1 MASVQKI
8 TGKRGTS
15 YRAQF
20 MRNGRRVGKTF
31 PTRKEA
37 ERFLAHLTVSDD
49 LSACLTDINL
59 TTVTLAEAIRQYLDQ
74 HTGKDT
80 NIIQRL
86 GWWSERIGDKPVGKV
101 TRQQVKAG
109 LGALEDDGKAPA
121 TLNRYRSALSSVFSW
136 FCDKHDLKHNPARE
150 VKQKTEDNARS
161 RFLSDDELARL
172 LTATRAS
179 NWDRLHLLV
188 SMAITTGARRSE
200 LLGLRWSDVDLK
212 ARTAHL
218 ATTKNGSQR
227 VLTLPPTMVEALLP
241 FRQVGNAYLFPH
253 PRELNAPFRN
263 FDCYW
268 QVALVAAEIT
278 DFHFHD
284 LRHTCASILAMSGA
298 SLLEIGQV
306 LGHKSPAMTA
316 RYAHLCNAHKQ
327 TLTDRVLGAIAL

>member
-31 PTRKEA
+31 PTKKEA

-49 LSACLTDINL
+49 LSACLTDVNL
-59 TTVTLAEAIRQYLDQ
+59 TTITLAEAIRQYLDQ

-86 GWWSERIGDKPVGKV
+86 GWWSDRIGDKPVGKV

-109 LGALEDDGKAPA
+109 LSALEDDGKAPA
-121 TLNRYRSALSSVFSW
+121 TLNRYRSALSSVFTW

-161 RFLSDDELARL
+161 RFLTDDERARL
-172 LTATRAS
+172 LAAAKAS
-179 NWDRLHLLV
+179 NWDRLHLLI

-200 LLGLRWSDVDLK
+200 LLGLRWCDVDLK

-241 FRQVGNAYLFPH
+241 FRQVGAAYLFPH
-253 PRELNAPFRN
+253 PGELNAPFRN

-268 QVALVAAEIT
+268 QACRDAAEIT